1 MGITS
6 IQDTYGKR
14 DSLGIAVLRLQRQKG
29 LFLNWE
35 IREDQMEEGTS
46 DKSSENYL
54 SSIGSAECH
63 HKVLNNVNGS
73 MPDAVVT

>member
-1 MGITS
+1 
-6 IQDTYGKR
+6 
-14 DSLGIAVLRLQRQKG
+14 
-29 LFLNWE
+29 
-35 IREDQMEEGTS
+35 MEEGTS